1 MAATKVMP
9 EILLDF
15 DNTDAVAVAV
25 AGEDDEEEEE
35 GDSGV

>member
-15 DNTDAVAVAV
+15 DNTDAVAVA
-25 AGEDDEEEEE
+25 GEDDEEEEE